1 MYLPHCGEMNFAISA
16 ISLLF
21 IHFLY
26 FRKLGQ
32 EIKEAKKTDSRT
44 VLMEGKRLIQDAM
57 KSGFYPKTFAFSR
70 LNLLPEFEF
79 EKSKELN
86 MVQIPYRN
94 VQAWSDV
101 TTSPGFIG
109 S

>member
-1 MYLPHCGEMNFAISA
+1 MY
-16 ISLLF
+16 
-21 IHFLY
+21 Y
-26 FRKLGQ
+26 RKLGH
-32 EIKEAKKTDSRT
+32 EIKEAKKANSPT
-44 VLMEGKRLIQDAM
+44 VLMEGKRLIQDAI

-79 EKSKELN
+79 DKSKELN

-101 TTSPGFIG
+101 STSPGFIG